1 MITASDTAG
10 PAVGPDTDPVL
21 SARGLVKRYGNVTAI
36 RGSDFDLFPGEV
48 LAIVGDNGAG
58 KSSLIK
64 ALTGALIP
72 DSGTITLNGEEI
84 RFGSPAD
91 ARNRGIETVYQ
102 TPAVA
107 PALDIATNLFLG
119 REIRRRGLLG
129 RLHILDRN
137 AMRTQAKE
145 QLDAL
150 GIATIQDITQ
160 PVESLSGGQRQAV
173 AVARAAMFGKMLVIM
188 DEPTAALGVRET
200 EHVLELIKRIRD
212 KGIPVILISH
222 DMPATSKSP
231 TAYIS
236 IASDGA
242 PESSTPNKSRCQTP
256 SLSSPAPARSPL
268 PQPNN
273 NSNSRT
279 SQSQPL
285 RTSCSRKVEPASP
298 TITAFVGRET
308 EDMVAGL
315 VCGSGDEVTAVIDAF
330 ADIGADE
337 NVHAGNR
344 RCGRCQAT
352 RRDRL
357 LSATRCVVRYLLG
370 RGTSAR
376 PYARVSTEPG
386 HQKRWTTQLHLRKGG
401 RVGCRAEW
409 DWRRRPVGP
418 A

>member
-21 SARGLVKRYGNVTAI
+21 WARGLVKRYGNVTAI

-72 DSGTITLNGEEI
+72 DAGTITLNGEEI

-102 TPAVA
+102 TLAVA

-129 RLHILDRN
+129 RLHVLDRN

-150 GIATIQDITQ
+150 GIATVQDITQ

-200 EHVLELIKRIRD
+200 EHVLDLIKRIRD
-212 KGIPVILISH
+212 KGLPVILISH
-222 DMPATSKSP
+222 DMPAIFEVADRIHIHRLGRRTGVVDPKQVTMSDAVAFI
-231 TAYIS
+231 TG
-236 IASDGA
+236 ASEI
-242 PESSTPNKSRCQTP
+242 PSTPAQ
-256 SLSSPAPARSPL
+256 
-268 PQPNN
+268 
-273 NSNSRT
+273 
-279 SQSQPL
+279 
-285 RTSCSRKVEPASP
+285 E
-298 TITAFVGRET
+298 RE
-308 EDMVAGL
+308 
-315 VCGSGDEVTAVIDAF
+315 
-330 ADIGADE
+330 
-337 NVHAGNR
+337 
-344 RCGRCQAT
+344 Q
-352 RRDRL
+352 
-357 LSATRCVVRYLLG
+357 
-370 RGTSAR
+370 
-376 PYARVSTEPG
+376 
-386 HQKRWTTQLHLRKGG
+386 
-401 RVGCRAEW
+401 
-409 DWRRRPVGP
+409 
-418 A
+418 

>member
-10 PAVGPDTDPVL
+10 PAIGPATDPVL

-72 DSGTITLNGEEI
+72 DAGTITLNGEGI

-102 TPAVA
+102 TLAVS

-200 EHVLELIKRIRD
+200 EHVLDLIKRIRE
-212 KGIPVILISH
+212 KGLPVILISH
-222 DMPATSKSP
+222 DMPAIFEVADRIHIHRLGRRIGVVDPKQVTMSDAVAFI
-231 TAYIS
+231 TG
-236 IASDGA
+236 ASEI
-242 PESSTPNKSRCQTP
+242 PSTPAQEGEK
-256 SLSSPAPARSPL
+256 
-268 PQPNN
+268 
-273 NSNSRT
+273 
-279 SQSQPL
+279 
-285 RTSCSRKVEPASP
+285 
-298 TITAFVGRET
+298 
-308 EDMVAGL
+308 
-315 VCGSGDEVTAVIDAF
+315 
-330 ADIGADE
+330 
-337 NVHAGNR
+337 
-344 RCGRCQAT
+344 
-352 RRDRL
+352 
-357 LSATRCVVRYLLG
+357 
-370 RGTSAR
+370 
-376 PYARVSTEPG
+376 
-386 HQKRWTTQLHLRKGG
+386 
-401 RVGCRAEW
+401 
-409 DWRRRPVGP
+409 
-418 A
+418 

>member
-21 SARGLVKRYGNVTAI
+21 WARGLVKRYGNVTAI

-72 DSGTITLNGEEI
+72 DAGTITLNGEEI

-102 TPAVA
+102 TLAVA

-129 RLHILDRN
+129 RLHVLDRN

-150 GIATIQDITQ
+150 GIATVQDITQ

-188 DEPTAALGVRET
+188 DEPTAALGVKEGNM
-200 EHVLELIKRIRD
+200 VLELIRRIRD
-212 KGIPVILISH
+212 KGLPVILISLN
-222 DMPATSKSP
+222 MPHVFE
-231 TAYIS
+231 
-236 IASDGA
+236 IAD
-242 PESSTPNKSRCQTP
+242 RIHV
-256 SLSSPAPARSPL
+256 AR
-268 PQPNN
+268 
-273 NSNSRT
+273 
-279 SQSQPL
+279 
-285 RTSCSRKVEPASP
+285 
-298 TITAFVGRET
+298 
-308 EDMVAGL
+308 
-315 VCGSGDEVTAVIDAF
+315 
-330 ADIGADE
+330 
-337 NVHAGNR
+337 
-344 RCGRCQAT
+344 
-352 RRDRL
+352 
-357 LSATRCVVRYLLG
+357 LG
-370 RGTSAR
+370 R
-376 PYARVSTEPG
+376 
-386 HQKRWTTQLHLRKGG
+386 
-401 RVGCRAEW
+401 RAAILNPKKISMS
-409 DWRRRPVGP
+409 DTVAVMTGAMPPDRIP
-418 A
+418 ADCLAH

>member
-72 DSGTITLNGEEI
+72 DAGTITLNGE
-84 RFGSPAD
+84 AD

-102 TPAVA
+102 TLAVS

-129 RLHILDRN
+129 RLHVLDRN

-150 GIATIQDITQ
+150 GIATVQDITQ

-200 EHVLELIKRIRD
+200 EHVLDLIKRIRD
-212 KGIPVILISH
+212 KGLPVILISH
-222 DMPATSKSP
+222 DMPAIFEVADRIHIHRLGRRTGVVDPKQVTMSD
-231 TAYIS
+231 TVAFITG
-236 IASDGA
+236 ASEI
-242 PESSTPNKSRCQTP
+242 PSTPTQ
-256 SLSSPAPARSPL
+256 
-268 PQPNN
+268 
-273 NSNSRT
+273 
-279 SQSQPL
+279 
-285 RTSCSRKVEPASP
+285 E
-298 TITAFVGRET
+298 RE
-308 EDMVAGL
+308 
-315 VCGSGDEVTAVIDAF
+315 
-330 ADIGADE
+330 
-337 NVHAGNR
+337 
-344 RCGRCQAT
+344 Q
-352 RRDRL
+352 
-357 LSATRCVVRYLLG
+357 
-370 RGTSAR
+370 
-376 PYARVSTEPG
+376 
-386 HQKRWTTQLHLRKGG
+386 
-401 RVGCRAEW
+401 
-409 DWRRRPVGP
+409 
-418 A
+418 

>member
-21 SARGLVKRYGNVTAI
+21 WARGLVKRYGNVTAI

-72 DSGTITLNGEEI
+72 DAGTITLNGEEI

-102 TPAVA
+102 TLAVS

-129 RLHILDRN
+129 RLHVLDRN

-150 GIATIQDITQ
+150 GIATVQDITQ

-200 EHVLELIKRIRD
+200 EHVLDLIKRIRD
-212 KGIPVILISH
+212 KGLPVILISH
-222 DMPATSKSP
+222 DMPAIFEVADRIHIHRLGRRTGVVDPKQVTMSD
-231 TAYIS
+231 TVAFITG
-236 IASDGA
+236 ASEI
-242 PESSTPNKSRCQTP
+242 PSTPAQE
-256 SLSSPAPARSPL
+256 
-268 PQPNN
+268 Q
-273 NSNSRT
+273 
-279 SQSQPL
+279 
-285 RTSCSRKVEPASP
+285 
-298 TITAFVGRET
+298 
-308 EDMVAGL
+308 
-315 VCGSGDEVTAVIDAF
+315 
-330 ADIGADE
+330 
-337 NVHAGNR
+337 
-344 RCGRCQAT
+344 
-352 RRDRL
+352 
-357 LSATRCVVRYLLG
+357 
-370 RGTSAR
+370 
-376 PYARVSTEPG
+376 
-386 HQKRWTTQLHLRKGG
+386 
-401 RVGCRAEW
+401 
-409 DWRRRPVGP
+409 
-418 A
+418 

>member
-72 DSGTITLNGEEI
+72 DAGTITLNGEEI

-102 TPAVA
+102 TLAVS

-129 RLHILDRN
+129 RLHVLDRN

-150 GIATIQDITQ
+150 GIATVQDITQ

-200 EHVLELIKRIRD
+200 EHVLDLIKRIRD
-212 KGIPVILISH
+212 KGLPVILISH
-222 DMPATSKSP
+222 DMPAIFEVADRIHIHRLGRRTGVVDPKQVTMSD
-231 TAYIS
+231 TVAFITG
-236 IASDGA
+236 ASEIPSTQRKNGSN
-242 PESSTPNKSRCQTP
+242 SSRTPPP
-256 SLSSPAPARSPL
+256 SARSP
-268 PQPNN
+268 
-273 NSNSRT
+273 
-279 SQSQPL
+279 
-285 RTSCSRKVEPASP
+285 
-298 TITAFVGRET
+298 
-308 EDMVAGL
+308 
-315 VCGSGDEVTAVIDAF
+315 
-330 ADIGADE
+330 
-337 NVHAGNR
+337 H
-344 RCGRCQAT
+344 T
-352 RRDRL
+352 RRGRATAPTVML
-357 LSATRCVVRYLLG
+357 VVVSPLMSSMLRAIPKSVRTTRCH
-370 RGTSAR
+370 SAG
-376 PYARVSTEPG
+376 A
-386 HQKRWTTQLHLRKGG
+386 
-401 RVGCRAEW
+401 
-409 DWRRRPVGP
+409 
-418 A
+418 

>member
-72 DSGTITLNGEEI
+72 DAGTITLNGEEI

-102 TPAVA
+102 TLAVS

-129 RLHILDRN
+129 RLHVLDRN

-150 GIATIQDITQ
+150 GIATVQDITQ

-188 DEPTAALGVRET
+188 DEPTAALGVQET
-200 EHVLELIKRIRD
+200 SRVEDIIMRMSERGRA
-212 KGIPVILISH
+212 ILIVSH
-222 DMPATSKSP
+222 SLDQVFRISDRICVLRRGHQVGIRN
-231 TAYIS
+231 TA
-236 IASDGA
+236 
-242 PESSTPNKSRCQTP
+242 
-256 SLSSPAPARSPL
+256 
-268 PQPNN
+268 
-273 NSNSRT
+273 
-279 SQSQPL
+279 
-285 RTSCSRKVEPASP
+285 
-298 TITAFVGRET
+298 ET
-308 EDMVAGL
+308 D
-315 VCGSGDEVTAVIDAF
+315 GDEI
-330 ADIGADE
+330 
-337 NVHAGNR
+337 
-344 RCGRCQAT
+344 
-352 RRDRL
+352 
-357 LSATRCVVRYLLG
+357 
-370 RGTSAR
+370 
-376 PYARVSTEPG
+376 VSMITG
-386 HQKRWTTQLHLRKGG
+386 LR
-401 RVGCRAEW
+401 
-409 DWRRRPVGP
+409 
-418 A
+418 

>member
-10 PAVGPDTDPVL
+10 PAVGPDIDPVL
-21 SARGLVKRYGNVTAI
+21 SARGVVKRYGNVTAI

-72 DSGTITLNGEEI
+72 DAGTITLNGEEI

-102 TPAVA
+102 TLAVS

-137 AMRTQAKE
+137 AMRIQAKE

-150 GIATIQDITQ
+150 GIATVQDITQ

-200 EHVLELIKRIRD
+200 EHVLDLIKRIRE
-212 KGIPVILISH
+212 KGLPVILISH
-222 DMPATSKSP
+222 DMPA
-231 TAYIS
+231 IF
-236 IASDGA
+236 
-242 PESSTPNKSRCQTP
+242 E
-256 SLSSPAPARSPL
+256 
-268 PQPNN
+268 
-273 NSNSRT
+273 
-279 SQSQPL
+279 
-285 RTSCSRKVEPASP
+285 
-298 TITAFVGRET
+298 
-308 EDMVAGL
+308 VA
-315 VCGSGDEVTAVIDAF
+315 
-330 ADIGADE
+330 
-337 NVHAGNR
+337 
-344 RCGRCQAT
+344 
-352 RRDRL
+352 DRIHIH
-357 LSATRCVVRYLLG
+357 RLG
-370 RGTSAR
+370 RRIGVVDPKQVTMSDTVAFITGASEI
-376 PYARVSTEPG
+376 PFTPTQEPK
-386 HQKRWTTQLHLRKGG
+386 Q
-401 RVGCRAEW
+401 
-409 DWRRRPVGP
+409 
-418 A
+418 